1 MKTMFTMNDNKTV
14 VTAYHIASASDLLKR
29 DSLAKAKIVKCES
42 FNSDVLYDTERV
54 YIVGADLPWEE
65 EKAFFIAD
73 NHLSS
78 IEKKR
83 YGIISRQRSYSKQ
96 ILSKELSHAIYCYTS
111 LHRFNPRAMAQN
123 LKSIGHPSHLE
134 HSEELQ
140 YIEDILTRTAC
151 IEKREF
157 TKLLPLIEFIL
168 SFEPYLLDGDYQKDL
183 EGLTLTEALT
193 EESDIRVL
201 KILKHHLSNSR
212 VVQELIDTIPQVEE
226 KAKEISMIRKGTN

>member
-1 MKTMFTMNDNKTV
+1 MKIMFTMNDNKTV
-14 VTAYHIASASDLLKR
+14 VTAYRLASANDLLTR

-54 YIVGADLPWEE
+54 YIAGDDLPWEE

-183 EGLTLTEALT
+183 EGLTLTEAIT

-201 KILKHHLSNSR
+201 KLLRYHLSNSR

>member
-1 MKTMFTMNDNKTV
+1 MKTMFTMNDNKTI
-14 VTAYHIASASDLLKR
+14 VTAYRLASANDLLTR
-29 DSLAKAKIVKCES
+29 DSLAKAKIVKCDS

-54 YIVGADLPWEE
+54 YVTGADDLPWDKEN
-65 EKAFFIAD
+65 AFFIAD
-73 NHLSS
+73 NHLPS
-78 IEKKR
+78 I
-83 YGIISRQRSYSKQ
+83 YGIISRHRSYSRQ
-96 ILSKELSHAIYCYTS
+96 FLSKELSHAIYCYTS

-212 VVQELIDTIPQVEE
+212 VVQELIDTIPRVEE
-226 KAKEISMIRKGTN
+226 KAKEISMIRKAH